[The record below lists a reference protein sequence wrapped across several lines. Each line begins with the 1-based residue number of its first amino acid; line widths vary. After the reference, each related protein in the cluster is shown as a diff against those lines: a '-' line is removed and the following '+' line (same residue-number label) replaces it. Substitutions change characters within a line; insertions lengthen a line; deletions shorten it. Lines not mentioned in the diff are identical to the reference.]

1 MEVLLQTVWR
11 RRSPL
16 VVFHHDAEA
25 SLAQRFYAVL
35 TAKSGYAMPPAG
47 NAAGTQDPP
56 RLVRAISFARS
67 HMQGANAQQKLSVCQ
82 DAAALRPIQ
91 PFVEAA
97 ARNAQGRT
105 KARDP
110 EPLPMPSDEG
120 VLHGSSR
127 AKYATAF
134 FKMSRSSV
142 TFASSRLRRATSLS

>member
-1 MEVLLQTVWR
+1 MEVLVQTVWR

-25 SLAQRFYAVL
+25 SLVQRFYAVL
-35 TAKSGYAMPPAG
+35 TAKSGYAMASAG
-47 NAAGTQDPP
+47 NAARTQNLP
-56 RLVRAISFARS
+56 RFVGAISFARS
-67 HMQGANAQQKLSVCQ
+67 HVQGANAQQKLSIFQ
-82 DAAALRPIQ
+82 DAAAVRPIQ
-91 PFVEAA
+91 PFIKAA
-97 ARNAQGRT
+97 ARNTERGT

-110 EPLPMPSDEG
+110 KSLLMPMDEG

-142 TFASSRLRRATSLS
+142 TFASSRFRR